1 MSQRVAHR
9 KDANGNK
16 IANDS
21 HARFYPW
28 EHRSAAFRSLTPNA
42 VRLLLELKMLFNGRN
57 NGTLFLSVRE
67 AARRIGV
74 GKNQAAQAFA
84 DLRDRGFLRANAIG
98 SFNQKSAA
106 RRGLAT
112 SWVLTEFP
120 VGDDKGA
127 GTRDFMRW
135 TPGKA
140 AAARSTR
147 EAGGEDPREAWGR

>member
-9 KDANGNK
+9 KDSNGNR
-16 IANDS
+16 IPNDS

-28 EHRSAAFRSLTPNA
+28 EHRSTAFRSLTPNA

-67 AARRIGV
+67 AARRMGV
-74 GKNQAAQAFA
+74 GKNQAAHAFA
-84 DLRDRGFLRANAIG
+84 DLQDRGFIRANVIG
-98 SFNQKSAA
+98 SFNQKFAA
-106 RRGLAT
+106 RRGMAT

-120 VGDDKGA
+120 VGDEKGA

-135 TPGKA
+135 TPP
-140 AAARSTR
+140 ARPVHDT
-147 EAGGEDPREAWGR
+147 GV